1 MTEQERLDKHNKVM
15 LTCINASIE
24 ARDKHPNDP
33 KAVAFMNATLDW
45 YFLPNKGE
53 K

>member
-24 ARDKHPNDP
+24 AREKHPNDP
-33 KAVAFMNATLDW
+33 KALAFMTATLNW
-45 YFLPNKGE
+45 YTLPKKGGN
-53 K
+53 